1 MGNSSPKWKSENVP
15 DHKFDYV
22 DVQEY
27 RSLGIRMK
35 LYYVAF
41 HLIVLKSIL
50 ILLFDLYTAGSL
62 LAFNHWSM
70 MTPTIPLSIARWV
83 RSR

>member
-1 MGNSSPKWKSENVP
+1 
-15 DHKFDYV
+15 
-22 DVQEY
+22 
-27 RSLGIRMK
+27 MK